1 MNGNSVCSF
10 AVVIVMFSVAA
21 RGQDTS
27 SSSSNPYVQI
37 SNIRPE
43 NPTLSAGS
51 NDSRTEVPDAQN
63 GLLSRTLH
71 RGLQDQ
77 KEIYS
82 MPFQRRNLKW
92 DALFLAGTGALLAVD
107 ERASRSLSQKH
118 LDVSRNISNVG
129 LIGTAAAVGGIW
141 ISGIKTQD
149 DHARETGILSLE
161 ALANTATVY
170 ASTQIL
176 TGRERPLQGTGEG
189 RFWQSNRLDS
199 AFPSGHVI
207 FTWSMAAIVAHE
219 YPRPWVRWLAYG
231 TAAAV
236 SATRFTG
243 KEHFPSDV
251 VVGGALGYL
260 IGTHIFHSHCQ
271 TGLSVACH

>member
-1 MNGNSVCSF
+1 MNGRRF
-10 AVVIVMFSVAA
+10 RGLAVVIVTFSLAA
-21 RGQDTS
+21 RGQNTCS
-27 SSSSNPYVQI
+27 SASHAYLHISS
-37 SNIRPE
+37 IRPGE
-43 NPTLSAGS
+43 LSLADGP
-51 NDSRTEVPDAQN
+51 NDSRTEVPKVKN

-82 MPFQRRNLKW
+82 APFQRRNLKW
-92 DALFLAGTGALLAVD
+92 DALFLAGTGALLATD
-107 ERASRSLSQKH
+107 ERASTALSSKH
-118 LDVSRNISNVG
+118 LDLSRNISNAG

-141 ISGIKTQD
+141 ISGIKTHD

-161 ALANTATVY
+161 ALANTSTVY
-170 ASTQIL
+170 AATQL
-176 TGRERPLQGTGEG
+176 LAGRERPLEGTGEG

-199 AFPSGHVI
+199 AFPSGHAI
-207 FTWSMAAIVAHE
+207 FTWSMAAVVAHE

-243 KEHFPSDV
+243 KEHFPCDV

-271 TGLSVACH
+271 VGMSDVCR

>member
-1 MNGNSVCSF
+1 MNGSSF
-10 AVVIVMFSVAA
+10 RGVAVVIVMLSLTA
-21 RGQDTS
+21 RGQETS
-27 SSSSNPYVQI
+27 SSSSHAYLQI
-37 SNIRPE
+37 TPIRAGEPS
-43 NPTLSAGS
+43 LGAGS
-51 NDSRTEVPDAQN
+51 NDSRTEVPDVQN

-71 RGLQDQ
+71 RGWQDQ
-77 KEIYS
+77 TEIYS
-82 MPFQRRNLKW
+82 APFQRRNLKW
-92 DALFLAGTGALLAVD
+92 DALFLAGTGALLVAD
-107 ERASRSLSQKH
+107 ERASRALSQKH
-118 LDVSRNISNVG
+118 LDLSRNISNVG

-141 ISGIKTQD
+141 ISGIKTHD
-149 DHARETGILSLE
+149 DLARETGILSLE

-170 ASTQIL
+170 AATQLL
-176 TGRERPLQGTGEG
+176 TGRERPLEGTGEG

-207 FTWSMAAIVAHE
+207 FTWSMASIVAHE

-231 TAAAV
+231 TAVAV

-260 IGTHIFHSHCQ
+260 IGTHIFHAHCQ
-271 TGLSVACH
+271 VGLSVACN

>member
-1 MNGNSVCSF
+1 MNGSSF
-10 AVVIVMFSVAA
+10 QGLAVAIVMFSLTAQ
-21 RGQDTS
+21 GQD
-27 SSSSNPYVQI
+27 SSNSCSHTYLQI
-37 SNIRPE
+37 ACARPGQRS
-43 NPTLSAGS
+43 LGSGS
-51 NDSRTEVPDAQN
+51 NDSQTENPDVQN
-63 GLLSRTLH
+63 GLLSGTLH

-82 MPFQRRNLKW
+82 APFQRRNLKW
-92 DALFLAGTGALLAVD
+92 DALFLAGTGALLVAD
-107 ERASRSLSQKH
+107 ESASRALSQKH
-118 LDVSRNISNVG
+118 LDLSRDISNAG

-141 ISGIKTQD
+141 ISGIKTHD

-170 ASTQIL
+170 AATQLL
-176 TGRERPLQGTGEG
+176 TGRERPLEGTGEG

-199 AFPSGHVI
+199 AFPSGHAI

-219 YPRPWVRWLAYG
+219 RPWVRWLAYG
-231 TAAAV
+231 TAVAV

-260 IGTHIFHSHCQ
+260 IGSHIFHSHCQ
-271 TGLSVACH
+271 VGSNVACH

>member
-1 MNGNSVCSF
+1 MNGNCFRGF
-10 AVVIVMFSVAA
+10 AVAIVMFSVAA

-27 SSSSNPYVQI
+27 GSSSYAYLQNSSIQ
-37 SNIRPE
+37 PE
-43 NPTLSAGS
+43 NLNRGAGS
-51 NDSRTEVPDAQN
+51 DDSQTEVPDAQK
-63 GLLSRTLH
+63 GLLRRTLH

-107 ERASRSLSQKH
+107 ERASGALPSKH
-118 LDVSRNISNVG
+118 LDLSRNISNVG

-141 ISGIKTQD
+141 ISGLKTHD
-149 DHARETGILSLE
+149 NHARETGILSVE

-170 ASTQIL
+170 AATQFL
-176 TGRERPLQGTGEG
+176 TGRERPLEGTGEG

-260 IGTHIFHSHCQ
+260 IGTHIFHSRCQ
-271 TGLSVACH
+271 VGLSVACH